1 MNKITLKNITKKYH
15 TLSKEIIALDN
26 ISLNI
31 KDKEITSIIGP
42 SGCGKSTIL
51 NIISGLDKYYLGT
64 VKSNDKLVIGYMM
77 QTDNLLPWLTVYENA
92 ILGLKIKKINNKE
105 NIKYVDNLLK
115 KYDLYDF
122 KNQYPNNLSGG
133 MRQRL
138 SLIRTLAIKPNILL
152 LDEPL
157 SKLDINSKAKT
168 LDDIY
173 KIIKDLNITTI
184 LITHDIAEAVTISN
198 NIIVLTKRPGK
209 IKKSYILKNNNIL
222 PSMKRNENY
231 YIKIIQNIWRDI
243 YE

>member
-51 NIISGLDKYYLGT
+51 NIISGLDKYYLGI

-105 NIKYVDNLLK
+105 NIKYVDDLLK

-184 LITHDIAEAVTISN
+184 LITHDITEAVTISD

-209 IKKSYILKNNNIL
+209 IKKSYILKNNDLL

>member
-51 NIISGLDKYYLGT
+51 NIISGLDKDYLGT

-105 NIKYVDNLLK
+105 NIKYVDDLLK

-184 LITHDIAEAVTISN
+184 LITHDITEAVTISN

-209 IKKSYILKNNNIL
+209 IKKSYILKNNDLL

>member
-15 TLSKEIIALDN
+15 TLSKEIIALNN

-105 NIKYVDNLLK
+105 NIRYVDNLLK